1 MCKYVISHDVGTSSV
16 KTALIKDTGEIV
28 AHHTSSYPIK
38 HTRPGWVEQD
48 PDDYWHG
55 SVVNT
60 RKVMEVSNID
70 TGNIIGMVFTTQA
83 MGIIPV
89 DQSGKKLRDN
99 ITWVDGRAYE
109 QARWMMNLLGGRTLF
124 TKIIGT
130 EITGKDVLPKL
141 RWLKQNEPD
150 VYRKMDKV
158 LDVNG
163 YLKFRATGKMVFE
176 WSGACSYVFDLKTK
190 KWVTL
195 LFRLIGF
202 DVSKLPSLVR
212 STDVVGTLTKEAA
225 EELGLPESI
234 PVYGGCDDTQSA
246 AIGSG
251 SAREGEAHIYLGTSA
266 WLGITTADN
275 LKHKNGAVVLQS
287 ADPSMNLL
295 VGITE
300 SAGSNLE
307 WVIEKFYKYEKDS
320 PQIRDIYDFI
330 NKETAGIPAGSDNL
344 IFTPWML
351 GERCPVSTTSTRG
364 TVFNL
369 GPEHNRG
376 HLVNALLEGIGFN
389 LRWIM
394 ENLNKDFGFH
404 PVKIRAIG
412 GGTVNDKWMQGIA
425 DITGKIVETTT
436 QPTMAGAL
444 GAACCVFV
452 GSGSFESFN
461 DINTIVKVRKVFI
474 PNEETKSRLN
484 QMYNSYK
491 LIYSGLKNAYEHANS
506 EKKAG

>member
-225 EELGLPESI
+225 EDQFGFLMNAFKFGAPLHAGIAFGFDRLVSMFAGLDSI
-234 PVYGGCDDTQSA
+234 RDVIAFPKNN
-246 AIGSG
+246 SG
-251 SAREGEAHIYLGTSA
+251 R
-266 WLGITTADN
+266 D
-275 LKHKNGAVVLQS
+275 V
-287 ADPSMNLL
+287 MN
-295 VGITE
+295 
-300 SAGSNLE
+300 
-307 WVIEKFYKYEKDS
+307 DS
-320 PQIRDIYDFI
+320 PSPIAQAQLDELYL
-330 NKETAGIPAGSDNL
+330 K
-344 IFTPWML
+344 
-351 GERCPVSTTSTRG
+351 
-364 TVFNL
+364 
-369 GPEHNRG
+369 
-376 HLVNALLEGIGFN
+376 LV
-389 LRWIM
+389 
-394 ENLNKDFGFH
+394 
-404 PVKIRAIG
+404 
-412 GGTVNDKWMQGIA
+412 
-425 DITGKIVETTT
+425 
-436 QPTMAGAL
+436 
-444 GAACCVFV
+444 
-452 GSGSFESFN
+452 
-461 DINTIVKVRKVFI
+461 
-474 PNEETKSRLN
+474 
-484 QMYNSYK
+484 
-491 LIYSGLKNAYEHANS
+491 
-506 EKKAG
+506 KAE